1 MIKGVRDCVLSTQCR
16 AVASINTVNFVTFVN
31 LIILSLPCAQI
42 EKMTK
47 STIQIEVELND
58 SRIPENIQ
66 WHASESTI
74 NAPQQARAFMLSLWD
89 GAEKTALRIDLWTEK
104 MMIDE
109 MADFYY
115 QTFMTMADTYE
126 RATKQ
131 TELVSDMKTFAKS
144 FYQKFKEIQMKE
156 NKAG

>member
-1 MIKGVRDCVLSTQCR
+1 MV
-16 AVASINTVNFVTFVN
+16 
-31 LIILSLPCAQI
+31 
-42 EKMTK
+42 K
-47 STIQIEVELND
+47 STIRVDVELD
-58 SRIPENIQ
+58 EARVPQNIQ
-66 WHASESTI
+66 WQATESTI
-74 NAPQQARAFMLSLWD
+74 ERPQQAKAVMLSLWD

-115 QTFMTMADTYE
+115 QTIMTMADTFE

-131 TELVSDMKTFAKS
+131 KELVDDMKQFAKN
-144 FYQKFKEIQMKE
+144 FYAKFREQQMKE